1 MLEAETCGFGA
12 STRNGGFADVSLTH
26 GVLNGLAHWPDDF
39 DTLERLGRDNLD
51 NLLATVDRYAIA
63 CHAHRAD
70 EVAFATAGW
79 QLDDL
84 TEEAETLRQHG
95 LAHTLMDQS
104 AAQARVHSPTFHG
117 GLAHHDTLALLDP
130 ARLVWGLADA
140 VESLG
145 GIIHDGTRVEGIDD
159 TNGRLT
165 VRSGA
170 HTVVADRVIVATNA
184 WAEPIRQM
192 RRYIVPVYDHVLMTE
207 PLTSE
212 QLEAIGWADRAG
224 LNDSGHQFHY
234 YRRTHDDRILWG
246 GYDANYY
253 FGNGMGP
260 EYEDRRSSHELIAG
274 HFFETFP
281 QLEGL
286 GFSHRWAGPIGTTSK
301 FAATYGT
308 RFDGRLSW
316 VGGYTGLGVG
326 ASRFGARVRLTWS
339 TDSKPNE
346 PRYAWSAVSRSRFRP
361 SRCVR
366 LRSRPLAGRSRRPTE
381 PARRAGCFAPSPGS
395 AWASTADQDPRSRL
409 ARVMPRRDVLPR
421 SSMRSAAAI
430 SR

>member
-1 MLEAETCGFGA
+1 M
-12 STRNGGFADVSLTH
+12 SLTH

-51 NLLATVDRYAIA
+51 NLLATVERYAIA

-70 EVAFATAGW
+70 EVAFATAAW
-79 QLDDL
+79 QLADL
-84 TEEAETLRQHG
+84 TEEAEKNRQHG
-95 LAHTLMDQS
+95 LAHNLMDQS

-117 GLAHHDTLALLDP
+117 ALAYHDTLALLDP

-145 GIIHDGTRVEGIDD
+145 GIIHDGTRVDDIDN

-165 VRSGA
+165 LRSGA

-212 QLEAIGWADRAG
+212 QLEAIGWDDRAG

-286 GFSHRWAGPIGTTSK
+286 GFTHRWAGPIGTTSK

-308 RFDGRLSW
+308 RFNGRLAW

-326 ASRFGARVRLTWS
+326 ASRFGACARARPGGRTRNRTNRVAYGPPQA
-339 TDSKPNE
+339 D
-346 PRYAWSAVSRSRFRP
+346 AV
-361 SRCVR
+361 
-366 LRSRPLAGRSRRPTE
+366 
-381 PARRAGCFAPSPGS
+381 PARADAFACDPDHSPSDREGRPNRQRGLAASHPRPIRRGLRQLIRIPAAGWRG
-395 AWASTADQDPRSRL
+395 
-409 ARVMPRRDVLPR
+409 
-421 SSMRSAAAI
+421 
-430 SR
+430 